1 MFYGTFFLLGIPA
14 SSARFVSCLPD
25 HKTWTFFLDNHA
37 VVVSG
42 CPPVLLH
49 YFCCYCHPLAVGAAT
64 LDHKS
69 KEEDCAQCA
78 GAIAAGGEGL
88 RRQQTKGDAC
98 VKRRIRSDSVWG
110 FNLGQSQKLR
120 FFCGLQRIKQIGRN
134 KRWQSPVLILT
145 KFTNDTAVNGHWE
158 TDKLGLTRTGGA
170 EPIWSEP
177 SLCAKEGVVHLWTR
191 RLDLPCAKALYWQRC
206 RQSVVG

>member
-1 MFYGTFFLLGIPA
+1 MPPRWITNQRKKIAL
-14 SSARFVSCLPD
+14 SARVRLRQVGRGSGGSKRKGMRASNGEYAPTQFGALISAKVRSCA
-25 HKTWTFFLDNHA
+25 FFF
-37 VVVSG
+37 G
-42 CPPVLLH
+42 
-49 YFCCYCHPLAVGAAT
+49 
-64 LDHKS
+64 
-69 KEEDCAQCA
+69 
-78 GAIAAGGEGL
+78 
-88 RRQQTKGDAC
+88 
-98 VKRRIRSDSVWG
+98 
-110 FNLGQSQKLR
+110 
-120 FFCGLQRIKQIGRN
+120 GLQRIKQIGRN